1 MAFTPFQFEY
11 PRLCIGVATIS
22 ALNAIACPSALS
34 TSSPRADWVTR
45 LHCLR
50 IDGDEG
56 PRQRGSVGDREAAA
70 RCNFFTKPYLR
81 VAAVGRAVCLAGH
94 GGLEPANPSASYLIG
109 FV

>member
-1 MAFTPFQFEY
+1 MDCFRICPDDLRERIDDSNRQGALEARGGMFNARDEVAFTPFQFEY

-56 PRQRGSVGDREAAA
+56 PRQRGGVGDREAAA
-70 RCNFFTKPYLR
+70 R
-81 VAAVGRAVCLAGH
+81 
-94 GGLEPANPSASYLIG
+94 
-109 FV
+109 